1 MNGKVQID
9 TVISVQA
16 KQAEKQI
23 KDFNRAMSTI
33 AGQKTVFINTKIEG
47 AEEIQKRLKESIDG
61 LKGIKFDNKGVMTQI
76 LGIDD
81 ARKALRQ
88 LEGEL
93 GKTAGNARAAIQN
106 KIGRVS
112 AYLGAYNDAIDYRS
126 NQIRSGRAVSSQ
138 RQLGK
143 YYNQGREVRLQ
154 QIDES
159 LIIARQNGNY
169 REQLSLLKEKVKLLE
184 KIDKANRAKSPNPEI
199 EETRKQIA
207 SIQQQ
212 TQANKALEAQQRKK
226 VDYEKLFGK
235 EVNTANGNLA
245 SQGGIMRNITSMF
258 RRYISLYT
266 LIDVGRKMAET
277 TGYFEQQQVALEG
290 ILGSASEAQKA
301 IDKIKSLALESPFQ
315 TKDLVAYTKQLSAYG
330 IENDKLVDTM
340 KDLADISAG
349 LGVDMGR
356 LILAYGQVKSA
367 AVLRGQEL
375 RQFTEAGIPMVQ
387 ALADKFTELNGK
399 LVTTGEVFK
408 LISERK
414 VPFEMVAEV
423 LRDMTAEGGKFFNM
437 QENLTETLYGQIQKL
452 KDVWTLALND
462 TGSRMSGALMSVVK
476 ALQGVLKHISGILAS
491 GLMVAFI
498 AGARA
503 VYRNWGAF
511 TNLLTK
517 SKIELKLI
525 KVEIQNAIIRTNQAA
540 AGAAKWKTALLGVGR
555 VAKQIGRALM
565 SPVGLFA
572 MTALVGIWVDAREKA
587 TQFRRELEEI
597 DKSFDKGYKKQV
609 EGLDAVIGKLSV
621 AAHGSKAYNEAMS
634 SLKQNYGDYV
644 NDSLIEQLLKEQKE
658 LENTGKSWSD
668 LRNSIV
674 AAMEAR
680 NEYEKHVAR
689 AEKAGSEVESDAK
702 DTHWYLGFQSE
713 IENATASAQMDFSYD
728 KQKASRVNQA
738 IEMAISDFFENGG
751 LTLDDFKKYVEK
763 EAGQYAPEYAKV
775 LNAIAERYFNVFA
788 KGEKWNKYVTETDKV
803 KNDPYQ
809 LNKKAIEAARKAAAD
824 ENEGK
829 WKGTDEEY
837 RAISQKNKDYDPFAW
852 FKQEDEKYISAVQGR
867 MAELYSAITDSM
879 KGEEYKKAK
888 ADLETAFNSAWDTGK
903 TKDIADAMK
912 QFADSVNDPNLR
924 ANILDLMGLF
934 VNAAGTKSGVAKQI
948 STNIENDFKNGANV
962 SARQK
967 DFFNRY
973 NPTDQNVNALRDQ
986 VVSEYQ
992 RLEAENKSHPNPQGE
1007 WKKRVD
1013 ENTEEMGWLKLL
1025 ASSRY
1030 YDVDLS
1036 KKNGGAGTEQDIEI
1050 SEFISRL
1057 KDAYEVYKKATQAE
1071 GADMGLAYMQNDKKM
1086 QERFFNFFH
1095 GFDEAGE
1102 LDIFKNEKGQDIKI
1116 GKSGQTIRDL
1126 LKDAFIGEG
1135 IEKGV
1140 IDFEKA
1146 IRKVGEAMIEYGKQ
1160 NEKARRGF
1168 ISAGKAYIKYAD
1180 QISKDNVTA
1189 WIADVNKQ
1197 FTDLGKT
1204 FERTNQQVEL
1214 YRTLM
1219 KNGTSEQLGQF
1230 AGVGRGASMT
1240 PDSVRNAGDIQKMMA
1255 LYNKLLREEA
1265 SKNLKEGE
1273 TLDESKLNFLS
1284 IDRLSSVSDIQN
1296 AIATVTERMKLNK
1309 DNFGLGTYGEA
1320 GNKLEAL
1327 LKNQLGI
1334 IIRELQSISSEQY
1347 TGDNLADAIANAQTR
1362 VKTAIDITRSQEKV
1376 NQLYGGDHGAAMKGR
1391 MDAVFAATQ
1400 SVFDEFLKSNNF
1412 EAMSQ
1417 ATRFFTNKDG
1427 SQSSTEIWGAAGIDI
1442 EKLKEK
1448 FRKIVDNVD
1457 DNILKDELEKKFRDL
1472 ELKVL
1477 EFNAAGGDLGAIHD
1491 NIQLYKGA
1499 HQEAISKYNNAI
1511 DERDRHE
1518 ENIKGLNGSLAN
1530 AISLGL
1536 DKETIDGINLAI
1548 QQEKEE
1554 LVACNVEL
1562 VKMGENGINFEK
1574 SLKAEALKNIQANIS
1589 KASQGLDAMQNAVMG
1604 VVNAAKS
1611 MAKAINKVY
1620 DVMHDGENPAWMQDM
1635 EGFLEDFGEA
1645 FQMLIAPIGAV
1656 IAMIMALAIVSV
1668 TAESMMT
1675 PLLIVMLAI
1684 IAAAIIVA
1692 AIVAAFQQH
1701 DRALEREI
1709 ENLEEQIED
1718 TQNEMK
1724 NLEAAAQRM
1733 SGFRKMNTEIQA
1745 LSKNYDIYKDKLKQ
1759 AALEEDKKNTDNDKV
1774 KEYKQGAQEALDEFL
1789 NSLKD
1794 ATDEITG
1801 SVQDWA
1807 SSLSE
1812 ALRSAFQNGENAARA
1827 FRNTA
1832 IEMVGD
1838 IVNKIIEMTV
1848 LEPMIENAIQGLLG
1862 YSLDKNSSN
1871 YIGAQDR
1878 FKNSDGSI
1886 NSQKLADYVTGQLSN
1901 DNAEGIYQFM
1911 KSVEG
1916 GYGRVIDF
1924 INNDLAKPLKEA
1936 WAYNSDTSELSG
1948 GIQGITEDT
1957 ARTLEGL
1964 ANSQLAQLV
1973 LIQRSVLAIEGSGFT
1988 QIQTS
1993 WFNDILNHQ
2002 KATRI
2007 ATESIKTAID
2017 EMRNGIRPMSVSM
2030 S

>member
-1 MNGKVQID
+1 MTGKVQVITEMMMQDSEFQSKARKVEQQISKLSTANALIKMKLDDRDFRKQLQEAVAEAEKAIRRAYGAKAVETVTYKNAKGNTTKID
-9 TVISVQA
+9 TEASMRKAAQFALEQSV
-16 KQAEKQI
+16 
-23 KDFNRAMSTI
+23 
-33 AGQKTVFINTKIEG
+33 
-47 AEEIQKRLKESIDG
+47 
-61 LKGIKFDNKGVMTQI
+61 NKGLSGTERNAWDRRYQALNKYLELLDTVRTSAKSA
-76 LGIDD
+76 
-81 ARKALRQ
+81 ARELRAV
-88 LEGEL
+88 E
-93 GKTAGNARAAIQN
+93 
-106 KIGRVS
+106 
-112 AYLGAYNDAIDYRS
+112 
-126 NQIRSGRAVSSQ
+126 SGRIQSV
-138 RQLGK
+138 R
-143 YYNQGREVRLQ
+143 NQ
-154 QIDES
+154 S
-159 LIIARQNGNY
+159 ARQNNQEEAARRRILQIEKEIAKERTRHTRGGGQWVN
-169 REQLSLLKEKVKLLE
+169 SLQ
-184 KIDKANRAKSPNPEI
+184 
-199 EETRKQIA
+199 KQ
-207 SIQQQ
+207 
-212 TQANKALEAQQRKK
+212 
-226 VDYEKLFGK
+226 
-235 EVNTANGNLA
+235 
-245 SQGGIMRNITSMF
+245 
-258 RRYISLYT
+258 ISLYHDLEAAAKKAGEAGSEKYARRMIT
-266 LIDVGRKMAET
+266 LLNKQSEALEKVNAYFGKQSRVMNGLRNLMYRYVSIYSVARFGEKVAET
-277 TGYFEQQQVALEG
+277 TGYFQQQQVALEG
-290 ILGSASEAQKA
+290 ILQSASKA
-301 IDKIKSLALESPFQ
+301 RSVLNEIKDFALHSPFQ
-315 TKDLVAYTKQLSAYG
+315 TRELVTFTKQLGAFG
-330 IENDKLVDTM
+330 VGDNDIFTTVK
-340 KDLADISAG
+340 KLADISAG

-356 LILAYGQVKSA
+356 IILAYGQVKSA

-399 LVTTGEVFK
+399 LVTTGDVFK

-414 VPFEMVAEV
+414 VPFEMVASV
-423 LRDMTAEGGKFFNM
+423 LSDMTAEGGRFYNM
-437 QENLTETLYGQIQKL
+437 QENITNTTYGQIQKL
-452 KDVWTLALND
+452 KDLWTLAMD
-462 TGSRMSGALMSVVK
+462 DMGKGSKGFINGFIKGLQKIVKNIQPIAIMLATAFVTHGIAKVVTITYQ
-476 ALQGVLKHISGILAS
+476 L
-491 GLMVAFI
+491 
-498 AGARA
+498 ARA
-503 VYRNWGAF
+503 FRSAAVAARLFSGG
-511 TNLLTK
+511 LLST
-517 SKIELKLI
+517 IGG
-525 KVEIQNAIIRTNQAA
+525 A
-540 AGAAKWKTALLGVGR
+540 AGIALG
-555 VAKQIGRALM
+555 
-565 SPVGLFA
+565 
-572 MTALVGIWVDAREKA
+572 
-587 TQFRRELEEI
+587 
-597 DKSFDKGYKKQV
+597 
-609 EGLDAVIGKLSV
+609 AVIGLWVNARQNANALQRKMSEVADGFVKDTQRMVDGLDKLEKKINAENV
-621 AAHGSKAYNEAMS
+621 GTRKYNEAVSTLAANYSDFIS
-634 SLKQNYGDYV
+634 SDIIDALKGQGAAAQEAASKFAELAEAVKLAIERQQTYNSLMAQGD
-644 NDSLIEQLLKEQKE
+644 
-658 LENTGKSWSD
+658 
-668 LRNSIV
+668 V
-674 AAMEAR
+674 AAGT
-680 NEYEKHVAR
+680 
-689 AEKAGSEVESDAK
+689 AGSNA
-702 DTHWYLGFQSE
+702 SE
-713 IENATASAQMDFSYD
+713 
-728 KQKASRVNQA
+728 
-738 IEMAISDFFENGG
+738 
-751 LTLDDFKKYVEK
+751 
-763 EAGQYAPEYAKV
+763 
-775 LNAIAERYFNVFA
+775 
-788 KGEKWNKYVTETDKV
+788 
-803 KNDPYQ
+803 
-809 LNKKAIEAARKAAAD
+809 
-824 ENEGK
+824 
-829 WKGTDEEY
+829 
-837 RAISQKNKDYDPFAW
+837 
-852 FKQEDEKYISAVQGR
+852 
-867 MAELYSAITDSM
+867 
-879 KGEEYKKAK
+879 
-888 ADLETAFNSAWDTGK
+888 TGK
-903 TKDIADAMK
+903 TKSKTDTNFSTRADILSEYGKYTGGQQSVSVYEMFGITEFLKKNPGLTHNVLRDAIADIIGNAVTEAAK
-912 QFADSVNDPNLR
+912 DGIKLSNEDAINARLK
-924 ANILDLMGLF
+924 AAIL
-934 VNAAGTKSGVAKQI
+934 NA
-948 STNIENDFKNGANV
+948 
-962 SARQK
+962 
-967 DFFNRY
+967 Y
-973 NPTDQNVNALRDQ
+973 AL
-986 VVSEYQ
+986 
-992 RLEAENKSHPNPQGE
+992 
-1007 WKKRVD
+1007 D
-1013 ENTEEMGWLKLL
+1013 ENTVDAIVKQFNRLGGIDAGAYNAAIEKYSGAKSTIDYAIREPFLELQKRIDAGKIGESSTADAIEKEVTNEREAIFALAKSLEKANIGEYKGSNLESKVNDAIALANSENANGKVLAQTSHDILEEIHKFENGKGANIVSLL
-1025 ASSRY
+1025 STISKQY
-1030 YDVDLS
+1030 YDYAPSRSGHAARITNAFRETGNLQSWRNDPELS
-1036 KKNGGAGTEQDIEI
+1036 SVVNTYARPTDATYPKLREQLQSEISRLRQAIDDMTPGQYHSEDRRIMQKQLEALITLRGDAYYGIEEKKTEGGSGREYDIEI

-1126 LKDAFIGEG
+1126 LKDAFIDEG

-1146 IRKVGEAMIEYGKQ
+1146 IRKVGEAMIEYGKR

-1427 SQSSTEIWGAAGIDI
+1427 TKSNAEIWGAAGIDI

-1499 HQEAISKYNNAI
+1499 HQEAV
-1511 DERDRHE
+1511 ERYDTYKAKHTVLGNQIE
-1518 ENIKGLNGSLAN
+1518 TGGYAN
-1530 AISLGL
+1530 AEGQFVQFSN
-1536 DKETIDGINLAI
+1536 EEI
-1548 QQEKEE
+1548 QQMKEE
-1554 LVACNVEL
+1554 LAACNEEL

-1620 DVMHDGENPAWMQDM
+1620 DVMNDGENPAWMQDM
-1635 EGFLEDFGEA
+1635 EGFLEDFGDA

-1684 IAAAIIVA
+1684 IAAALIVA

-1701 DRALEREI
+1701 DRALQRDI
-1709 ENLEEQIED
+1709 ENLEKQIED
-1718 TQNEMK
+1718 TQNAMK

-1759 AALEEDKKNTDNDKV
+1759 AELEEDKKNTDNDKV

-1973 LIQRSVLAIEGSGFT
+1973 LIQRSVLAIEGSGFA